1 MPAPTFDVRYATS
14 PAEAAGMST
23 ARLRETFL
31 IPEVMVPGE
40 IRLTV
45 THYDRFIAGGAVP
58 TAEPLALET
67 IDPLRAE
74 FFLERR
80 ELGVI
85 NVGAAGTATVDGT
98 EYAIGHREALYV
110 GRGAEAVTFASD
122 DPAEPARFYLNS
134 APAHASYPTTKVGR
148 DDAEVVEAG
157 AAETSNKRTIRKL
170 IVNSVVEVCQL
181 QMGMTELAEGSV
193 WNTMPAHTHARR
205 TEVYLYFDVEGD
217 DVVFHMMGEPQE
229 VRTVLVR
236 DGEAVLS
243 PGWSIHA
250 GAGTGPY
257 TFCWA
262 MGGENQD
269 FGDMQFVSMDDLR

>member
-1 MPAPTFDVRYATS
+1 MSLHALPD
-14 PAEAAGMST
+14 AERT
-23 ARLRETFL
+23 K
-31 IPEVMVPGE
+31 
-40 IRLTV
+40 RLTTAELRDGFLVQDLFCDGEV
-45 THYDRFIAGGAVP
+45 TLRFVDLDRVVLGGAVP
-58 TAEPLALET
+58 LAEPLALGVPEALAAGSFT
-67 IDPLRAE
+67 
-74 FFLERR
+74 ERR
-80 ELGVI
+80 ELGVL
-85 NVGAAGTATVDGT
+85 NVGGAGTVTVGD
-98 EYAIGHREALYV
+98 EAHALGNRDLLYV
-110 GRGAEAVTFASD
+110 GRGSGPVSFASD
-122 DPAEPARFYLNS
+122 DAEAPARFYLV
-134 APAHASYPTTKVGR
+134 SYPSHADHPTTLVRKA
-148 DDAEVVEAG
+148 DAEKEELGSAEKANRRDLFKYVRPGGVESAQLVMG
-157 AAETSNKRTIRKL
+157 ITEIR
-170 IVNSVVEVCQL
+170 
-181 QMGMTELAEGSV
+181 EGSV